1 MFEFLLTINIDMLTF
16 WLLKY
21 LRELLNRW
29 AILYQNNTIHDAL
42 SMRGLNNRI
51 NGVNYGEEPVVV
63 GKKETGNGTE
73 PLNIKEEDS
82 N

>member
-1 MFEFLLTINIDMLTF
+1 MLTF

-29 AILYQNNTIHDAL
+29 DILYQNNTIHDAL
-42 SMRGLNNRI
+42 SVWGLNNRI
-51 NGVNYGEEPVVV
+51 NGVNYGEEAVVV

>member
-1 MFEFLLTINIDMLTF
+1 
-16 WLLKY
+16 
-21 LRELLNRW
+21 
-29 AILYQNNTIHDAL
+29 
-42 SMRGLNNRI
+42 MRGLNNRI

-63 GKKETGNGTE
+63 GKRETGNGTE